1 PKTAL
6 TIVKFSSSPDF
17 APRALEAHG
26 EATRPRAA
34 LERGDALSMVARAVA
49 EKLR

>member
-1 PKTAL
+1 KTAL

-17 APRALEAHG
+17 APRALDAQG

-34 LERGDALSMVARAVA
+34 LERGDALSAVARAVA
-49 EKLR
+49 VRLQ